1 MKNVLEDHA
10 LLAQLRRLGKD
21 VREQKRAALTQ
32 GETNSPGHD
41 ETGLKNASAE
51 SAPGAS
57 LHPGRSTPP
66 GISSCSGAQ
75 THPGGPHPSANP
87 PSSAVGISTL
97 LKPSN
102 NVAQPSTMSPRRIC
116 GARCD

>member
-32 GETNSPGHD
+32 GETNSPGHK

-75 THPGGPHPSANP
+75 THPGGPEVP
-87 PSSAVGISTL
+87 
-97 LKPSN
+97 LK
-102 NVAQPSTMSPRRIC
+102 T
-116 GARCD
+116 